1 MKKYF
6 KKGRKIMLSSIN
18 KYHSLGLYYF
28 KMNEYNKAIEF
39 FKKAL
44 IVDPD
49 HADSKEKIK
58 LLNMK
63 NTNIENQ
70 CNDSM
75 LNAEIAKSKSN
86 QDISTP
92 ENDIYCENKI
102 PSSVNKYSSQE
113 HNKVSN
119 VDVNSL
125 QDIHRAI
132 KKNEDIKVSHDIYI
146 NKRKIQVMIITMEK
160 YYAKY
165 GTAVPID
172 IYEFSIAEEIT
183 ILNIIIKRSDI
194 FYNCTHKKVVL
205 VKWIIDE
212 IKEMFNRVDKVS
224 LLFPDIYS
232 QLRFRFKNHFMNRK
246 NLKKLLLYKNKI
258 STKDF
263 DEIAEKYEHI
273 YETITNSNVIN
284 DTREN
289 DNCKTTRTISVD
301 KAKYIANY
309 IFKNEIFSDITRKYN
324 SNFDENE
331 MEFCRKLQEAKEILG
346 KENCIVFSKNINF
359 SVNTHNILR
368 LLIKTIDE
376 EKRHK
381 EVLIKLFDKITDNI
395 RRAKLPYLID
405 VYASNESENK
415 ALKNIFIEYKCI
427 VVGEINKLTNVPLKT
442 NEYPIVIDFLHWIS
456 NIKEDELFNKFLDI
470 FKNERDKKIFKAR
483 AKGNTL
489 EKVGNQYGITRERV
503 RQLEKKITRSFIYYI
518 QRIKAHYILLALSE
532 SENIISDDL
541 IKKVFREYSEC
552 FKYALRKGNI
562 KNIKFNEELQSFVF
576 DDTEWQELV
585 ELYINDLPQII
596 ECKQIDNV
604 LKPIFCGTGFPI
616 EYKAIKKIVL
626 SKYLIIGNTYSK
638 TQIGVGS
645 LYLAVIKKYYPNGIK
660 LFDKFETKRF
670 KIFAENMFGEVEW
683 PNTDR
688 AISARIADR
697 IVLCGRGRYI
707 LPNCIKIDDSLLIE
721 IHDYIKNSERNVFL
735 FHELFERFKEKLL
748 DHSNINNRFFLQGVL
763 KYKYSDEFL
772 FNRDTV
778 AKEIQKSQNIGEE
791 IEKFIKSKE
800 IIATKSELKNEFL
813 GITEIVINSHTT
825 GNKNILLW
833 GFGEYIH
840 ISKLILDNNIID
852 RLSDILTTYTNQWPV
867 SAHKLF
873 NDLYNAENKIFLDNH
888 IENHVALFSLLEY
901 LFEEEYEFSRP
912 YIASKNSTAITS
924 DSIIQEFLSS
934 FDELTISELK
944 YFVDN
949 NHIEIMNFSNLIDR
963 LGDKFIRVDRD
974 FLIARDK
981 LNLSDDII
989 NRIEETLLAIMGAS
1003 GYISARLLDDFLFFP
1018 SLGIKWTPYF
1028 LVSIIKSLGKKI
1040 NVFTISTD
1048 YRYLKEVFVDIGLGI
1063 SNYEEFLHYAIKTE
1077 HNNKEFKNLNEIE
1090 DFLKKQNLIFKK
1102 IPKSLFKRG
1111 YLVENEYVGV
1121 KIM

>member
-1 MKKYF
+1 MIKKNSIEER
-6 KKGRKIMLSSIN
+6 KGNSKPAN

-28 KMNEYNKAIEF
+28 KMKEYSKAIEF
-39 FKKAL
+39 FKKVL
-44 IVDPD
+44 IVNPD
-49 HADSKEKIK
+49 HTDSKEKIR

-63 NTNIENQ
+63 INNNMKNINQ
-70 CNDSM
+70 
-75 LNAEIAKSKSN
+75 
-86 QDISTP
+86 

-125 QDIHRAI
+125 QDIHRTT

-146 NKRKIQVMIITMEK
+146 NKKKIQVMIITMEK

-172 IYEFSIAEEIT
+172 IYEFSIAEKIT

-194 FYNCTHKKVVL
+194 FYNCTHNKVVL

-212 IKEMFNRVDKVS
+212 IKKMFNRVDKVS

-246 NLKKLLLYKNKI
+246 NLKKLLLSKNKI

-263 DEIAEKYEHI
+263 NEIAEKYEHI

-309 IFKNEIFSDITRKYN
+309 IFKNEIFSDITREYN

-368 LLIKTIDE
+368 LLTKTIDE

-395 RRAKLPYLID
+395 RNAKLPYLID
-405 VYASNESENK
+405 AYASNESENE

-427 VVGEINKLTNVPLKT
+427 FVREINKLTNVPLKT
-442 NEYPIVIDFLHWIS
+442 SEYSMLIDFLQWLS
-456 NIKEDELFNKFLDI
+456 SIKEEKLFNEFLAI
-470 FKNERDKKIFKAR
+470 FKNERDKNIFKAR

-518 QRIKAHYILLALSE
+518 QKVKAHYILLALSE

-541 IKKVFREYSEC
+541 IKKIFRECSEC
-552 FKYALRKGNI
+552 FKYALRKVNI

-576 DDTEWQELV
+576 DNTEWQELV

-604 LKPIFCGTGFPI
+604 LKPIFYGTGFPI

-638 TQIGVGS
+638 SQIGVGS

-660 LFDKFETKRF
+660 LFDKFKTKRF

-688 AISARIADR
+688 AISARIAYLT
-697 IVLCGRGRYI
+697 VLCNRGRYI

-721 IHDYIKNSERNVFL
+721 IHDYIKNNKRNTLL

-748 DHSNINNRFFLQGVL
+748 NHSNIDNRFFLQGVL
-763 KYKYSDEFL
+763 KYKYSDEFI

-778 AKEIQKSQNIGEE
+778 SKKIHKSQNIGDE
-791 IEKFIKSKE
+791 IVNFIQSKKF
-800 IIATKSELKNEFL
+800 IATKNEIKREFL
-813 GITEIVINSHTT
+813 GITEIIINLHTT

-833 GFGEYIH
+833 GLGEYIH
-840 ISKLILDNNIID
+840 NSKLILDDNTID
-852 RLSDILTTYTNQWPV
+852 RLSGMLAIYTNQGPI

-873 NDLYNAENKIFLDNH
+873 DDLYNNENKFFLDNH
-888 IENHVALFSLLEY
+888 IENYIALFSMLEY
-901 LFEEEYEFSRP
+901 LFKEEYKFSRP
-912 YIASKNSTAITS
+912 YIASKNNIAITS
-924 DSIIQEFLSS
+924 DSIIQEFVST
-934 FDELTISELK
+934 FDELSIAELK
-944 YFVDN
+944 NFIDN
-949 NHIEIMNFSNLIDR
+949 NHIKITNFSALIDR
-963 LGDKFIRVDRD
+963 LGDKFIRANRD

-981 LNLSDDII
+981 LNLSDNMV
-989 NRIEETLLAIMGAS
+989 NRIEESLLAIMGTK
-1003 GYISARLLDDFLFFP
+1003 GYISVRLLDDFLFFP
-1018 SLGIKWTPYF
+1018 SMGIRWTPYL
-1028 LVSIIKSLGKKI
+1028 LVSIIKLLGKNI
-1040 NVFTISTD
+1040 NVFAVSTD
-1048 YRYLKEVFVDIGLGI
+1048 YRYLKDVFVDIRLGI
-1063 SNYEEFLHYAIKTE
+1063 SDYEELLHYAIKTE
-1077 HNNKEFKNLNEIE
+1077 HNNKEFKNVNEIK
-1090 DFLKKQNLIFKK
+1090 DFLKKQGLIFNN
-1102 IPKSLFKRG
+1102 IPKSLFEKG
-1111 YLVENEYVGV
+1111 YLVKNEYVGV
-1121 KIM
+1121 KVI